1 MAKEN
6 KKAAV
11 AEGKGLL
18 KKSLMAKTDYAAPV
32 YEVADKDMTLE
43 AVGANYTG
51 TNIKGTEGG
60 SLFATVY
67 GNEALNS
74 MKDSVKRM
82 NIRFG

>member
-1 MAKEN
+1 
-6 KKAAV
+6 
-11 AEGKGLL
+11 
-18 KKSLMAKTDYAAPV
+18 
-32 YEVADKDMTLE
+32 MTLE